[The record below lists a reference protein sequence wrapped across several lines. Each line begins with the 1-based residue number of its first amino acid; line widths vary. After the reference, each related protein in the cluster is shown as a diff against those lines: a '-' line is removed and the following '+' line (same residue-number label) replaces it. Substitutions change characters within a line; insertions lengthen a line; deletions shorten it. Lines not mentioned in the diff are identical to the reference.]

1 MTSAAST
8 VPAKATKAQL
18 ARELGVSRQAI
29 GDLVKRGILSED
41 RAGLIDIELAK
52 LALVN
57 RVRPSSKTAQA
68 ITSPATPPTTPQPDP
83 ESAAVTSYH
92 VAKTLNEAAQA
103 RMNQIKLKEMEGEL
117 IRVDA
122 IEKIWAS
129 ALAATRE
136 HLLQVRARLAPLLA
150 DESDPFKIEQLLDEE
165 HSQALQHLA
174 AVHIQPG
181 AAA

>member
-68 ITSPATPPTTPQPDP
+68 ISPATPPTTPQPDP

-150 DESDPFKIEQLLDEE
+150 NETDQFKIEQLLDAE
-165 HSQALQHLA
+165 HSQALQHMA
-174 AVHIQPG
+174 G
-181 AAA
+181 ADFQSGVGQ